1 MDNIKGLVKEVNQIT
16 AEFGSPEI
24 KMSLGALAPSVHQK
38 WGEEAYQKYRNWDK
52 DELQSEIVKLTRIVE
67 IREKEFAE
75 EIKKGWVGDFGPS
88 QDTLEGARRALAEIE
103 GATIVTCP
111 KCGSVLEISCYPSP
125 VAMIYPPPAPATIPA
140 VCPICRAE
148 VYSEKGYS
156 CRVTKVI
163 ERGEAPTPPAPYVPP
178 VPVITPTLPAKI
190 ASKLKDYLPYV
201 ALAGIGSLAI
211 YFLITAIKPKKTAR
225 GKYIEKYLKERRI

>member
-16 AEFGSPEI
+16 AEFGSPE
-24 KMSLGALAPSVHQK
+24 
-38 WGEEAYQKYRNWDK
+38 EE
-52 DELQSEIVKLTRIVE
+52 
-67 IREKEFAE
+67 
-75 EIKKGWVGDFGPS
+75 
-88 QDTLEGARRALAEIE
+88 
-103 GATIVTCP
+103 ATIVTCP
-111 KCGSVLEISCYPSP
+111 KCGSKLDVRCYSSP

-156 CRVTKVI
+156 CRVVKII
-163 ERGEAPTPPAPYVPP
+163 EREEAPTPPVPYVPP
-178 VPVITPTLPAKI
+178 VPIVTPTPPSIPAKI
-190 ASKLKDYLPYV
+190 ASKLKDYFPYV